1 MLQTNTKPTFLVDA
15 MLGNIA
21 KKLRLLGYD
30 SEYSS
35 NSEDEDLIIK
45 AKNENR
51 ILITKDLPLS
61 ERAKKQKTFVISL
74 INDKE
79 IEQLAQ
85 IFKNL
90 EVSSVSV
97 SSNNARC
104 AECNGKLEAIEKE
117 NIMNRVPEG
126 VFEKINNFWKC
137 SNCNRIY
144 WEGTHIQR
152 LQKFVNE
159 LNEKL

>member
-1 MLQTNTKPTFLVDA
+1 MFQTNSKPTFLVDA

-30 SEYSS
+30 SEYSAS
-35 NSEDEDLIIK
+35 SEDTELIIK

-61 ERAKKQKTFVISL
+61 EKAKKQKTSVIFL
-74 INDKE
+74 INGKE
-79 IEQLAQ
+79 VEQLSQ

-90 EVSSVSV
+90 GLPSVSI
-97 SSNNARC
+97 SGNTTRC
-104 AECNGKLEAIEKE
+104 VDCNGRLESVKKQ
-117 NIMNRVPEG
+117 NIMNKIPTG
-126 VFEKINNFWKC
+126 VFEKISNFWEC
-137 SNCNRIY
+137 ANCNKIY

-152 LQKFVNE
+152 LQKFVDE